1 MAIAESV
8 NVAKIRPKKIDII
21 FTKKMQEKE
30 ILYLIYLRKS
40 FMKFL
45 ASLVIIAEN

>member
-1 MAIAESV
+1 MDIAENV
-8 NVAKIRPKKIDII
+8 NVAKIQLKKIDII

-30 ILYLIYLRKS
+30 IFCLIYLRKS